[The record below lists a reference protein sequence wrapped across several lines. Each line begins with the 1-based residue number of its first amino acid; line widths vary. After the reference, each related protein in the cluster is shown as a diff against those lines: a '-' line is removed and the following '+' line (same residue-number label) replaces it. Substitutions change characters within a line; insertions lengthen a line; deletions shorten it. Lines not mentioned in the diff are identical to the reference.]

1 MALARFTLCLAV
13 LLVRH
18 SWTLAATQRAPSVD
32 SVRGHSRCG
41 LNADTKVVDGSTL
54 SSNKYPWVVRISTY
68 YTPIEGF
75 DQNGTDSC
83 SILKTEMSKM
93 STARLVSKNM
103 QTIVSLCGGTMI
115 TRRHVL
121 TAGHCLLPEEFKPRY
136 VVRYGSTRTSR
147 QATAFVSKVFKH
159 PNCHLVNQDRAVDDV
174 AILVLRT
181 ALPLSPVCLPRVGA
195 PLPSQVTV
203 AGWGNTIPS
212 IDSLQLPELLKEAQ
226 MEVVSKDKCQE
237 EHSYANLTHQI
248 CAQPSSGFPGV
259 GDSGGPLMTKG
270 SSGEWTLVGVVSWGN
285 ETRFRSS
292 PFVFSD
298 VSALLTWIHDVVAMP
313 VW

>member
-1 MALARFTLCLAV
+1 MALVRLALCLAV
-13 LLVRH
+13 LLVGH
-18 SWTLAATQRAPSVD
+18 VWTLAETQQAASAD
-32 SVRGHSRCG
+32 SARGHRRCG

-54 SSNKYPWVVRISTY
+54 STNKYPWVVRISTY

-93 STARLVSKNM
+93 STARRVSKNT

-181 ALPLSPVCLPRVGA
+181 ALPLSPASTR
-195 PLPSQVTV
+195 
-203 AGWGNTIPS
+203 
-212 IDSLQLPELLKEAQ
+212 LQLPELLKEAQ
-226 MEVVSKDKCQE
+226 MEVIDKEKCQE

-248 CAQPSSGFPGV
+248 CAQASSGFPGV
-259 GDSGGPLMTKG
+259 GDSGGPLMSKG

-298 VSALLTWIHDVVAMP
+298 VSALLTWIHDIVAMP